1 MICKKT
7 TMNRMKFVLVMACSL
22 LLVNLSYSQQDVK
35 LKKKDRK
42 RDVELLT
49 THGAIVLRLSDSTPL
64 HRDNFLKLVKSN
76 YYDSMLF
83 HRVIQKFMIQSGDP
97 DSKQAV
103 AGKALGNGG
112 LGYTIPAEFRAS
124 LFHRKG
130 VLAAARQGDN
140 VNPQK
145 ASSSTQFYI
154 VQGRTFTDMEMDS
167 VEVRRL
173 QGYKLPQEHRQ
184 VYKTIGGTPQLDQNY
199 TVFGEVVSRLEIV
212 DSIAAEP
219 TTRTPPDR
227 PVKDIRII
235 RARLIKRR

>member
-1 MICKKT
+1 
-7 TMNRMKFVLVMACSL
+7 MKFLLAIVCSF
-22 LLVNLSYSQQDVK
+22 LLVQSSYAQQEVK

-42 RDVELLT
+42 RDIELLT
-49 THGAIVLRLSDSTPL
+49 THGTIVLRLSDSTPL
-64 HRDNFLKLVKSN
+64 HRDNFLRLMKSH

-97 DSKQAV
+97 DSKNAV
-103 AGKALGNGG
+103 AGMALGNGG
-112 LGYTIPAEFRAS
+112 LNYTIPAEFRTT

-130 VLAAARQGDN
+130 VLAAARRGDD

-145 ASSSTQFYI
+145 ASSATQFYI
-154 VQGRTFTDMEMDS
+154 VQGRTFTDAEMDS

-173 QGYKLPQEHRQ
+173 QGYKLPPEHRQ

-199 TVFGEVVSRLEIV
+199 TVFGEVVKGLDIV
-212 DSIAAEP
+212 DSIASEP

-227 PVKDIRII
+227 PVKDVRII
-235 RARLIKRR
+235 KASLIKRR

>member
-1 MICKKT
+1 
-7 TMNRMKFVLVMACSL
+7 MNRMKLILFMVCC
-22 LLVNLSYSQQDVK
+22 LLVSFSYGQQNVK

-42 RDVELLT
+42 RDIELVT
-49 THGAIVLRLSDSTPL
+49 TQGTIVLRLSDSTPL
-64 HRDNFLKLVKSN
+64 HRDNFLRLVKSH
-76 YYDSMLF
+76 YYDSILF

-97 DSKQAV
+97 DSKQAI

-112 LGYTIPAEFRAS
+112 LGYTIPSEFRKN
-124 LFHRKG
+124 LFHQKG

-173 QGYKLPQEHRQ
+173 QRYKLPREHRE

-199 TVFGEVVSRLEIV
+199 TVFGEVLRGLEIV

-219 TTRTPPDR
+219 TSRTPPDR
-227 PVKDIRII
+227 PVKDVRII
-235 RARLIKRR
+235 NARLIKRR

>member
-1 MICKKT
+1 
-7 TMNRMKFVLVMACSL
+7 MKL
-22 LLVNLSYSQQDVK
+22 LLVMICSILLVQFSYAQQDVK

-49 THGAIVLRLSDSTPL
+49 THGIIILRLSDSTPL
-64 HRDNFLKLVKSN
+64 HRDNFLRLVKSN

-97 DSKQAV
+97 GSKNAV
-103 AGKALGNGG
+103 AEKALGNGG
-112 LGYTIPAEFRAS
+112 LNYTIPAEFRQT

-154 VQGRTFTDMEMDS
+154 VQGRTFTDSEMDS
-167 VEVRRL
+167 VEVKRL
-173 QGYKLPQEHRQ
+173 QGYKLPPAHRQ
-184 VYKTIGGTPQLDQNY
+184 VYKTNGGTPQLDQNY
-199 TVFGEVVSRLEIV
+199 TVFGEVVRGLEIV

-219 TTRTPPDR
+219 TTLTPPDR
-227 PVKDIRII
+227 PVKDVRII
-235 RARLIKRR
+235 KARLIKRS